1 MAKTINARFR
11 LHFHELFLNNFLKIN
26 TIFIQRPVSSLI
38 FQIEIIMNNKFIE
51 KLMLKGN

>member
-11 LHFHELFLNNFLKIN
+11 LHFHELFLINFLKIN

-51 KLMLKGN
+51 KLMVKGN